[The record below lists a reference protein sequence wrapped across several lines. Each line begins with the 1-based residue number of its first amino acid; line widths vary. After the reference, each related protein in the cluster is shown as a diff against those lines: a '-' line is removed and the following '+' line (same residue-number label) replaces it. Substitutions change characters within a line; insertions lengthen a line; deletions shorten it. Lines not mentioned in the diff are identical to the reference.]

1 MREETLWQQIRAL
14 PQPVW
19 ILAGGLFINR
29 FGTFVVPFLTLYLDD
44 RGFSAGDI
52 WWVFLAMAVGGFG
65 AMGLGGW
72 MTDRLGRKN
81 TMAMALVGGAIS
93 MLLLWQA
100 STLPAYLVTAFL
112 SGLTHG
118 MFHPAAHSLMAD
130 VLPAERRVTGFAVV
144 RWAVNL
150 GFACGM
156 AAGGVLADQN
166 FAWLFIGDAVTS
178 ATFGVIAFLTL
189 PHGIRG
195 SRSESR
201 WKPALTHMVRN
212 RAFLA
217 LFVGNLLAASLFFQW
232 GSAVA
237 KLVVDLDY
245 PKQVYGWLMA
255 LNGLLITFFEIPL
268 SRASSRFQPR
278 LVIALGFLICGV
290 GMSLNYFA
298 FSWIWI
304 GIAVVVFTFGEMIS
318 LPVSSAY
325 LAHLSPDKM
334 RGRYAGALGLTWNL
348 GQSMAPGLGL
358 MLYLWNPQ
366 VLWSGCLVVGV
377 IACLVLWFGQASAG
391 KEVESGEV
399 PETGLP

>member
-1 MREETLWQQIRAL
+1 MRKESLWQQIRAL
-14 PQPVW
+14 PRPVW

-29 FGTFVVPFLTLYLDD
+29 FGTFVVPFLTLYLSD

-52 WWVFLAMAVGGFG
+52 WWVFLSMALGGIG
-65 AMGLGGW
+65 AMTLGGW
-72 MTDRLGRKN
+72 MTDRVGRKN
-81 TMAMALVGGAIS
+81 TMAVALIGGAIS
-93 MLLLWQA
+93 MLLIWQSDNLA
-100 STLPAYLVTAFL
+100 TYLVTTFL

-150 GFACGM
+150 GFAFGM

-166 FAWLFIGDAVTS
+166 FAWLFIGDAATS

-189 PHGIRG
+189 PHGIRATK
-195 SRSESR
+195 SESQ
-201 WKPALTHMVRN
+201 WKPALKHMVSN

-217 LFVGNLLAASLFFQW
+217 LFAANLMAASLFFQW

-237 KLVVDLDY
+237 KFVVDLDY

-255 LNGLLITFFEIPL
+255 FNGLLVAFFEIPL
-268 SRASSRFQPR
+268 SRATSRYPAR
-278 LVIALGFLICGV
+278 LVIALGFLICGI
-290 GMSLNYFA
+290 GMSLNLFA
-298 FSWIWI
+298 VSWVWI
-304 GIAVVVFTFGEMIS
+304 GIAVVVFTIGEMIS

-348 GQSMAPGLGL
+348 GQSMAPGIGL
-358 MLYLWNPQ
+358 MLYQWNPP
-366 VLWSGCLVVGV
+366 VLWIGSLFVG
-377 IACLVLWFGQASAG
+377 ILAGLVLWRTRPHD
-391 KEVESGEV
+391 EVNIVGDDAVGE
-399 PETGLP
+399 TS